1 MSQADAA
8 AWMAESQAHLQ
19 AGRYLP
25 ALDLLQRLAQAQPLD
40 PAVYR
45 GLARAMEGLGQVA
58 DALAARLGGEAIE
71 RSSAQDVYG
80 IGRSYADHG
89 QWSAAGYWF
98 QRALLIDPDMVYA
111 HLYMGM
117 ALRET
122 GHMAE
127 AEAYSHQACLRQ
139 SLFIDPVLPTQ
150 RRSVLVLCTSRNDN
164 VPVQFLM
171 PTQHNRHIRWA
182 IEYGLVGPVRDL
194 PHYDLVFNV
203 VGEADSAQASHD
215 AVAAF
220 AAGTSKPVLNAPERI
235 PPTSRD
241 RMPALLEGIDGVYMP
256 PAVRYRPG
264 AHEDLPRTVAAAG
277 LAYPLIVRPAGRHG
291 GQGLMR
297 LENAAEAAAHGAQA
311 NGEQSGSDLYVSQY
325 CDYRSPDGWFRK
337 YRVVFVDGEPWPYH
351 LAIGEHWVLH
361 YLTADMRAHSWK
373 LEEERRFLD
382 DPQAMVG
389 LRAWTALREIA
400 GRLGL
405 DYCGVDFSVLP
416 DGRLLVFEANATMLV
431 HPEEDG
437 DAVLRFKNVYVQR
450 IVDAFDCMLDKRLGR
465 A

>member
-1 MSQADAA
+1 MSQADASA
-8 AWMAESQAHLQ
+8 LMAESQAHLE
-19 AGRYLP
+19 AGHYLP
-25 ALDLLQRLAQAQPLD
+25 AFDLLQRLAHAQPLD

-45 GLARAMEGLGQVA
+45 GLARAMEGVGQMA

-89 QWSAAGYWF
+89 QWAAAGYWF

-122 GHMAE
+122 GHLAE
-127 AEAYSHQACLRQ
+127 AEFHSHQACLRQ

-171 PTQHNRHIRWA
+171 PTQRNRHIRWA

-203 VGEADSAQASHD
+203 IGEADSAQASHD

-220 AAGTSKPVLNAPERI
+220 AAGASQPVLNLPDRI

-241 RMPALLEGIDGVYMP
+241 RMPALLAGIDGVHMP
-256 PAVRYRPG
+256 PTLRYRSG
-264 AHEDLPRTVAAAG
+264 AHEDLPRTIAAAG
-277 LAYPLIVRPAGRHG
+277 LAYPVIVRPVGRHG
-291 GQGLMR
+291 GQGLSR
-297 LENAAEAAAHGAQA
+297 LENAGEAAACGTQG
-311 NGEQSGSDLYVSQY
+311 NGDAGGELYLSQY

-337 YRVVFVDGEPWPYH
+337 YRIVFVDGEPWPYH

-361 YLTADMRAHSWK
+361 YLTADMRAHAWK
-373 LEEERRFLD
+373 TEEERRFLD
-382 DPQAMVG
+382 DPQAVLGM
-389 LRAWTALREIA
+389 RAWTALREIA

-431 HPEEDG
+431 HPEEET
-437 DAVLRFKNVYVQR
+437 DAVLRFKNTYVQR
-450 IVDAFDCMLDKRLGR
+450 IVDAFDRMLDKRLGR